1 MRACRLGC
9 LGPDKLA
16 RAGWSGRAVA
26 SVSVGVPWTGRV
38 GPSGLVRRG
47 CCERV
52 GLDALDRTSRP
63 EWVGPE
69 GLLRACRLGCLGLD
83 ESTRMGWLGGVVV
96 SVSVWMPWSGRVDP
110 NGLVRTGCRER
121 VGWDALGRPSRPEWV
136 GPCTV
141 CIRSFWFET
150 AVPCPLFPA
159 LRAAA
164 FRALFRCLLC
174 LARTSLYTGVAF
186 LCFGLLPPVLCSAVS
201 YASPAPPCTRALP
214 SCASDCCLPCF
225 VPLSPMPRPHL
236 LVHGRC
242 LPVLRTAASRA
253 LFRCLLCL
261 ARTSLYT
268 GVAFLC
274 FGLLPP
280 VLCSAVSYASPAPP
294 CTRALPSCASDCCL
308 PCFVSLSPMP
318 RPFLLAPRSLPPVA
332 HGPLLSVH
340 GPALSCSSARS
351 FLPFGLHSLTPS
363 CTLHPPA
370 PSCSF
375 AHAFLRFGPLPLA
388 LLTLP
393 ALLPVQ
399 KKTPEGLAFGGF
411 RLLSVANYFARAFR
425 LTSLAALSASF
436 GFFEMALLSCASAA
450 VRSPSL
456 TAMTARR

>member
-1 MRACRLGC
+1 MNIFVRGALFPHWTR
-9 LGPDKLA
+9 K
-16 RAGWSGRAVA
+16 RSGGVVA

-38 GPSGLVRRG
+38 GPSGLVWTG
-47 CCERV
+47 CRERV

-141 CIRSFWFET
+141 WIRSFWFET
-150 AVPCPLFPA
+150 AVPGLLFPCA
-159 LRAAA
+159 SGRCLPCFVPLSPMPRPHLLAPGRCLPVLRTAA

-174 LARTSLYTGVAF
+174 LARTSLHPGVAF
-186 LCFGLLPPVLCSAVS
+186 LCFGLLPS
-201 YASPAPPCTRALP
+201 
-214 SCASDCCLPCF
+214 
-225 VPLSPMPRPHL
+225 
-236 LVHGRC
+236 
-242 LPVLRTAASRA
+242 
-253 LFRCLLCL
+253 
-261 ARTSLYT
+261 
-268 GVAFLC
+268 
-274 FGLLPP
+274 

-340 GPALSCSSARS
+340 GPALSCSSAR
-351 FLPFGLHSLTPS
+351 FL
-363 CTLHPPA
+363 
-370 PSCSF
+370 
-375 AHAFLRFGPLPLA
+375 
-388 LLTLP
+388 
-393 ALLPVQ
+393 
-399 KKTPEGLAFGGF
+399 
-411 RLLSVANYFARAFR
+411 LLSSLCPRSSPRKRKPPKAWPSGVSGYCRSR
-425 LTSLAALSASF
+425 ITSQ
-436 GFFEMALLSCASAA
+436 E
-450 VRSPSL
+450 PSG
-456 TAMTARR
+456 

>member
-1 MRACRLGC
+1 MNIFVRGALFPHWTR
-9 LGPDKLA
+9 K
-16 RAGWSGRAVA
+16 RSGGVVA
-26 SVSVGVPWTGRV
+26 SVSVGVPWTGQV
-38 GPSGLVRRG
+38 GPSGLVWTGCRERVGWGALDRTSWPERVGPEGLLRACRFGCLGPDESTRMGWSGGVVASVSVRVSWIGRVDPNGLARRG

-63 EWVGPE
+63 EWVGSD
-69 GLLRACRLGCLGLD
+69 GLSRACRLGCLGPS
-83 ESTRMGWLGGVVV
+83 EPTRMGW
-96 SVSVWMPWSGRVDP
+96 SVHGLYSFI
-110 NGLVRTGCRER
+110 LVR
-121 VGWDALGRPSRPEWV
+121 DGRSLPAF
-136 GPCTV
+136 PC
-141 CIRSFWFET
+141 
-150 AVPCPLFPA
+150 
-159 LRAAA
+159 
-164 FRALFRCLLC
+164 
-174 LARTSLYTGVAF
+174 
-186 LCFGLLPPVLCSAVS
+186 
-201 YASPAPPCTRALP
+201 APGR
-214 SCASDCCLPCF
+214 CLPCF

-236 LVHGRC
+236 LAPGRC

>member
-1 MRACRLGC
+1 M
-9 LGPDKLA
+9 
-16 RAGWSGRAVA
+16 GWSGRVVA
-26 SVSVGVPWTGRV
+26 SVSVG
-38 GPSGLVRRG
+38 
-47 CCERV
+47 
-52 GLDALDRTSRP
+52 
-63 EWVGPE
+63 
-69 GLLRACRLGCLGLD
+69 
-83 ESTRMGWLGGVVV
+83 
-96 SVSVWMPWSGRVDP
+96 MPWAVRADP
-110 NGLVRTGCRER
+110 NGLVRARFGFVHFGSR
-121 VGWDALGRPSRPEWV
+121 RP
-136 GPCTV
+136 
-141 CIRSFWFET
+141 
-150 AVPCPLFPA
+150 FPA
-159 LRAAA
+159 RFSLR
-164 FRALFRCLLC
+164 
-174 LARTSLYTGVAF
+174 SGP
-186 LCFGLLPPVLCSAVS
+186 LPSVLCSAVS

-225 VPLSPMPRPHL
+225 VP
-236 LVHGRC
+236 
-242 LPVLRTAASRA
+242 
-253 LFRCLLCL
+253 
-261 ARTSLYT
+261 
-268 GVAFLC
+268 
-274 FGLLPP
+274 
-280 VLCSAVSYASPAPP
+280 
-294 CTRALPSCASDCCL
+294 
-308 PCFVSLSPMP
+308 LSPMP

>member
-1 MRACRLGC
+1 MRVNIFVRGALFPHWTR
-9 LGPDKLA
+9 K
-16 RAGWSGRAVA
+16 RSGGVVA

-38 GPSGLVRRG
+38 GPSGLVWTG
-47 CCERV
+47 CRERV

-141 CIRSFWFET
+141 WIRSFWFET
-150 AVPCPLFPA
+150 AVPCPLFP
-159 LRAAA
+159 
-164 FRALFRCLLC
+164 
-174 LARTSLYTGVAF
+174 
-186 LCFGLLPPVLCSAVS
+186 
-201 YASPAPPCTRALP
+201 
-214 SCASDCCLPCF
+214 CASGRCLPCF
-225 VPLSPMPRPHL
+225 VPL
-236 LVHGRC
+236 V
-242 LPVLRTAASRA
+242 
-253 LFRCLLCL
+253 
-261 ARTSLYT
+261 
-268 GVAFLC
+268 
-274 FGLLPP
+274 
-280 VLCSAVSYASPAPP
+280 PP

-318 RPFLLAPRSLPPVA
+318 RPHLLVPGRCLPVLRTAAFRALFHCLLCLARSSYASPVPPCTQVVASCSPRPASLSPRPRSFLFF
-332 HGPLLSVH
+332 GPLFPALR
-340 GPALSCSSARS
+340 PALSYT
-351 FLPFGLHSLTPS
+351 LLHS
-363 CTLHPPA
+363 A

-375 AHAFLRFGPLPLA
+375 AHAFLRFGPLSLA

>member
-1 MRACRLGC
+1 M
-9 LGPDKLA
+9 
-16 RAGWSGRAVA
+16 GWSGGVVA

-38 GPSGLVRRG
+38 GPSGLVR
-47 CCERV
+47 
-52 GLDALDRTSRP
+52 
-63 EWVGPE
+63 
-69 GLLRACRLGCLGLD
+69 
-83 ESTRMGWLGGVVV
+83 
-96 SVSVWMPWSGRVDP
+96 
-110 NGLVRTGCRER
+110 TGCRER
-121 VGWDALGRPSRPEWV
+121 VGWGCLGPNEPARMGWSGRVVASVSVGMPWAVRADPNGLVRARFGFVHFGSRRP
-136 GPCTV
+136 
-141 CIRSFWFET
+141 
-150 AVPCPLFPA
+150 FPA
-159 LRAAA
+159 RFSLR
-164 FRALFRCLLC
+164 
-174 LARTSLYTGVAF
+174 SG
-186 LCFGLLPPVLCSAVS
+186 P
-201 YASPAPPCTRALP
+201 LP
-214 SCASDCCLPCF
+214 S
-225 VPLSPMPRPHL
+225 
-236 LVHGRC
+236 
-242 LPVLRTAASRA
+242 
-253 LFRCLLCL
+253 
-261 ARTSLYT
+261 
-268 GVAFLC
+268 
-274 FGLLPP
+274 

-393 ALLPVQ
+393 ALLPGQ
-399 KKTPEGLAFGGF
+399 KKTPEGIAFGGF

>member
-1 MRACRLGC
+1 MNIFVRGALFPHWTR
-9 LGPDKLA
+9 K
-16 RAGWSGRAVA
+16 RSGGVVA

-38 GPSGLVRRG
+38 GPSGLVWTG
-47 CCERV
+47 CRERV

-69 GLLRACRLGCLGLD
+69 GLLRACRLGCLGAD
-83 ESTRMGWLGGVVV
+83 ELTRMGWSGRVVA
-96 SVSVWMPWSGRVDP
+96 SVSVGMPWAVRADP
-110 NGLVRTGCRER
+110 NGLVRARFGFVHFGSR
-121 VGWDALGRPSRPEWV
+121 RP
-136 GPCTV
+136 
-141 CIRSFWFET
+141 
-150 AVPCPLFPA
+150 FPA
-159 LRAAA
+159 RFSLR
-164 FRALFRCLLC
+164 
-174 LARTSLYTGVAF
+174 SGP
-186 LCFGLLPPVLCSAVS
+186 LPSVLCSAVS

-214 SCASDCCLPCF
+214 SCASDCCLP
-225 VPLSPMPRPHL
+225 
-236 LVHGRC
+236 
-242 LPVLRTAASRA
+242 
-253 LFRCLLCL
+253 
-261 ARTSLYT
+261 Y
-268 GVAFLC
+268 
-274 FGLLPP
+274 
-280 VLCSAVSYASPAPP
+280 
-294 CTRALPSCASDCCL
+294 
-308 PCFVSLSPMP
+308 FVSLSPMP

-351 FLPFGLHSLTPS
+351 FLF
-363 CTLHPPA
+363 
-370 PSCSF
+370 
-375 AHAFLRFGPLPLA
+375 FGPLPLA